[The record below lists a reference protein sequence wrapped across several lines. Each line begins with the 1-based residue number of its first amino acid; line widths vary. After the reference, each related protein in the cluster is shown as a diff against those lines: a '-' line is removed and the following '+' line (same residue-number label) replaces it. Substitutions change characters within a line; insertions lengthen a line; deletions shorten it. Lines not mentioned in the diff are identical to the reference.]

1 MSVSVFL
8 VGHASNAS
16 LAFTSSYVSCG
27 SAFKVLAAKI
37 FVVSSSEPETLC
49 DLLLFTTI
57 SRDVKILEA
66 PEVLG
71 DSLVASC

>member
-16 LAFTSSYVSCG
+16 LAFTSYVSCG